1 MITMNTKDAV
11 VAYHFMS
18 NAHKYYWYATVALTA
33 HPYTR
38 KVGLRLASYGA
49 RVGFNIA
56 RASAGAALSTP
67 VARGGAVTGGTILG
81 SVAAG
86 YAVGAVGGTAIAYAG
101 WGEEGA
107 ADAIDLYS
115 GQVSFDE
122 YVDTVGYAL
131 GKTF

>member
-1 MITMNTKDAV
+1 MNTKDAV

-18 NAHKYYWYATVALTA
+18 NVHKYYWYATVALTA

-38 KVGLRLASYGA
+38 KVGLRMASYGA
-49 RVGFNIA
+49 RVGFNVA
-56 RASAGAALSTP
+56 RASAGAVLGTP
-67 VARGGAVTGGTILG
+67 LARGGTVTGGALLG
-81 SVAAG
+81 AAAAG
-86 YAVGAVGGTAIAYAG
+86 YVIGATVGTGIAQAG
-101 WGEEGA
+101 WGDEGRS
-107 ADAIDLYS
+107 DAIDLYT